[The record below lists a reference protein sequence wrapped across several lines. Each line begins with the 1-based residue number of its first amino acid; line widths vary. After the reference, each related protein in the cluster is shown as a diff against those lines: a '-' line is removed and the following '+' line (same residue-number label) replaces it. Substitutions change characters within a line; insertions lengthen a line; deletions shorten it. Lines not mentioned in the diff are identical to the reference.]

1 MKIIRRPYFT
11 FSLARADAPRA
22 PTAPRRVAERIARIG
37 GGGGGTTTSIENDC
51 SAAPPWESTTLIRT
65 AWAPASDAVGVHST
79 SPVVPSIVIPVGAC
93 RRENVCA
100 SSVGY
105 GSAIVT

>member
-22 PTAPRRVAERIARIG
+22 PTAPRTVAARIARIG

-51 SAAPPWESTTLIRT
+51 SAAPPWGATTLIRT
-65 AWAPASDAVGVHST
+65 GWAPASGAGGGHST
-79 SPVVPSIVIPVGAC
+79 SPAVPSIVIPPGAC
-93 RRENVCA
+93 RRGNV
-100 SSVGY
+100 GRP
-105 GSAIVT
+105 